1 MCSYWMFLDYLFF
14 FDHLFFMVTPPRKIG
29 LQICFLQ
36 KKFLSYIIITLYRV
50 GSLVG
55 KGIYFILFYKK
66 SREWALMESIDV
78 LNSPWRQGC
87 ERVGCGVER
96 CL

>member
-14 FDHLFFMVTPPRKIG
+14 SIICFSWLPPRKIG

-36 KKFLSYIIITLYRV
+36 KKILSYIITLYRV

>member
-36 KKFLSYIIITLYRV
+36 KKIFIIYNNSISSRV
-50 GSLVG
+50 PSR
-55 KGIYFILFYKK
+55 KRNLFYPF
-66 SREWALMESIDV
+66 L
-78 LNSPWRQGC
+78 
-87 ERVGCGVER
+87 
-96 CL
+96 